1 MSKKLDV
8 ESMFLSLIGSVNIL
22 KWYLKNN
29 IDSISYI
36 PSLGLDLTIAAIPK
50 YKRGEILKGFNV
62 DRILGILKRQRPDLY
77 KVLIDHP
84 LGRKWLGEQIN
95 SFRKRFL

>member
-1 MSKKLDV
+1 MKKIDV
-8 ESMFLSLIGSVNIL
+8 ESIFLSLLGSVNIL

-36 PSLGLDLTIAAIPK
+36 PSLWLDLTVAAIPK
-50 YKRGEILKGFNV
+50 YKRRELLSDFNI
-62 DRILGILKRQRPDLY
+62 DRVLDILKRQRQDLY

-84 LGRKWLGEQIN
+84 HGRRWLGEQIVE
-95 SFRKRFL
+95 FRRKFL